1 MYSFAQNEHF
11 IKCYPLFF
19 SLENFIGTQ
28 PTPPRKSPRK
38 TVRDKDLARRSLLQP
53 SQSSQKKT
61 SQSSQKKKSTTF
73 KSTTADVTSSEFR
86 RELDDINLS
95 QDHLPRSQG
104 SQGSQK
110 KKKETSPTFHF
121 KTEDDKLQVLDWLL
135 REGLVH
141 LTRQSKYI
149 IIFIIRI
156 CHFQCVFSCKIGCTL
171 SK

>member
-11 IKCYPLFF
+11 IKYYPLFF
-19 SLENFIGTQ
+19 SLGNIIGTQ
-28 PTPPRKSPRK
+28 TRKSPRKSPRK
-38 TVRDKDLARRSLLQP
+38 IVREKALARRSLLQQ
-53 SQSSQKKT
+53 SQSSQKK

-95 QDHLPRSQG
+95 QSGPPISQG

-121 KTEDDKLQVLDWLL
+121 KTENDKLQVLDWVL